1 MTGRKVAVRAEEVG
15 FDGDRVAEG
24 AGPRG
29 RPVVHGG
36 TPVAGRWLDRGRC
49 RPTRMACGA
58 WRRAGGR
65 PVAVRPCSLMMG
77 LRFASIITNGGLARQ
92 PRLSR
97 TGYGH

>member
-36 TPVAGRWLDRGRC
+36 TPVAGRW
-49 RPTRMACGA
+49 
-58 WRRAGGR
+58 
-65 PVAVRPCSLMMG
+65 
-77 LRFASIITNGGLARQ
+77 
-92 PRLSR
+92 
-97 TGYGH
+97 